1 MKDSLGRLVDVLT
14 SLPGIG
20 RKSAQRIAFHLLK
33 NPDNGKVLVA
43 AVESAINQLHLCP
56 LCFNFTEDALCPICA
71 DKKRDH
77 STICVVEEPQDV
89 FVLEQTGEHRGT
101 YHVLGGVLSPLDNV
115 GPESLH
121 IKELVERVR
130 REKIVEIIV
139 ATNPTV
145 EGEATAN
152 YIAQLLKPLGV
163 RVSRIARGIPVGG
176 DLELADRETI
186 SRAFEGRREL

>member
-1 MKDSLGRLVDVLT
+1 MKDSLNRLLEVLT

-33 NPDNGKVLVA
+33 NQDKGRALA
-43 AVESAINQLHLCP
+43 DAVNDALNRLHFCP
-56 LCFNFTEDALCPICA
+56 LCFNFTENATCPICA

-77 STICVVEEPQDV
+77 SNICVVEEPQDV
-89 FVLEQTGEHRGT
+89 LVLEQTAQHRGI

-115 GPESLH
+115 GPDNLH
-121 IKELVERVR
+121 INELIERVR
-130 REKIVEIIV
+130 KEQITEVIV

-152 YIAQLLKPLGV
+152 YIAQILKPLGV
-163 RVSRIARGIPVGG
+163 RVSRIARGLPVGG